1 MRSLR
6 CLTDRCTHGRRDFL
20 EAADRHVRLPMVSGG
35 FARPVRDC
43 TFACYGPGKRYL
55 PKCGAR
61 AGIARKYAQGRIS
74 LPSHPST
81 LIPAVREESGIASLS
96 LTEADALAAEK
107 LQLFHKD
114 PFDRMLIAQA
124 LRRGLAIL
132 TSDRAFELYPVRLI
146 W

>member
-1 MRSLR
+1 MKL
-6 CLTDRCTHGRRDFL
+6 LLDT
-20 EAADRHVRLPMVSGG
+20 
-35 FARPVRDC
+35 C
-43 TFACYGPGKRYL
+43 TFLWFQADSPRLSQTASAHILDPSNEVYL
-55 PKCGAR
+55 SAVSVWE
-61 AGIARKYAQGRIS
+61 IARKYSQGGIS

-81 LIPAVREESGIASLS
+81 LIPALRAESGIASLS

-124 LRRGLAIL
+124 LMGGLTIV
-132 TSDRAFELYPVRLI
+132 TSDRAFEPYPVRVI

>member
-1 MRSLR
+1 
-6 CLTDRCTHGRRDFL
+6 
-20 EAADRHVRLPMVSGG
+20 VRLLLDTCAFLWFQADSPHLS
-35 FARPVRDC
+35 P
-43 TFACYGPGKRYL
+43 T
-55 PKCGAR
+55 AR
-61 AGIARKYAQGRIS
+61 AQILDATNEVYLSAVSVWEIARKYAQGGIS

-81 LIPAVREESGIASLS
+81 LIPAIRKASGIESLS

-124 LRRGLAIL
+124 LMGGLSIV
-132 TSDRAFELYPVRLI
+132 TSDRAFEPYPVRVI